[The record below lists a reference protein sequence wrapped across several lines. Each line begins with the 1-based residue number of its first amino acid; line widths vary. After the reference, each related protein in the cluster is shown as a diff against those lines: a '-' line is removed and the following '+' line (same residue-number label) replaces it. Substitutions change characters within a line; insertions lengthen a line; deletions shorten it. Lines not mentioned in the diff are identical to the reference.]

1 MNSRTGRDSAVT
13 LTVNDIK
20 KELHANMNGVASAA
34 MRQTEDYRVNF
45 GVELPRLQSIAT
57 EFEPSHELAQA
68 LWKESVRECRILATL
83 LMPAKGFDPELCDI
97 WAGDIRTVELA
108 QIFALY
114 LMRRLPYASQKAFE
128 WIASDRLMLQVLGY
142 FTMCHVLR
150 KGEMRERSAEELLDH
165 LACDIRSKEPR
176 LQTAAVKT
184 LQIYAGL
191 GEINAER
198 AKKVADYLL

>member
-1 MNSRTGRDSAVT
+1 MSNTTEQNSSPTY
-13 LTVNDIK
+13 LINIIK
-20 KELHANMNGVASAA
+20 KELHANMNGIASAA

-45 GVELPRLQSIAT
+45 GVELPRLQNIAT

-83 LMPAKGFDPELCDI
+83 LMPAKGFDPELCDV
-97 WAGDIRTVELA
+97 WAGDILTVELA

-128 WIASDRLMLQVLGY
+128 WIASERLMLQVLGY

-150 KGEMRERSAEELLDH
+150 KGEMRDRSAEELLDH
-165 LACDIRSKEPR
+165 LACDIQSKEPK

-184 LQIYAGL
+184 LQIYAAQS
-191 GEINAER
+191 EINAER
-198 AKKVADYLL
+198 AKKVADYLF

>member
-45 GVELPRLQSIAT
+45 GVELPRLQDIAT

-128 WIASDRLMLQVLGY
+128 WIACDRLMLQVLGY

-165 LACDIRSKEPR
+165 LACDIQSKEPR

-184 LQIYAGL
+184 LRIYAGQ